1 MRNTPSVPARLNHSA
16 HVCTLSLAI
25 DTMPLQRQIQQLER
39 LLWPYRLAAMCDA
52 ATARVQQ
59 GILHAA
65 GEAHIAL
72 DIPPPDS
79 HVIDVLMSIPG
90 LAGVVLTDADA
101 GGL

>member
-1 MRNTPSVPARLNHSA
+1 MQCSSTADSA
-16 HVCTLSLAI
+16 HVCTLTLAV
-25 DTMPLQRQIQQLER
+25 DTTPLQRQIQQLER

-65 GEAHIAL
+65 GEAYIAL

-90 LAGVVLTDADA
+90 LAGIELTDDA
-101 GGL
+101 RGE

>member
-1 MRNTPSVPARLNHSA
+1 
-16 HVCTLSLAI
+16 
-25 DTMPLQRQIQQLER
+25 
-39 LLWPYRLAAMCDA
+39 MCDA

-65 GEAHIAL
+65 GEAYIAL

>member
-1 MRNTPSVPARLNHSA
+1 MQCSSTADSA
-16 HVCTLSLAI
+16 HVCTLSLAV
-25 DTMPLQRQIQQLER
+25 DTTPLQRHIQQPER
-39 LLWPYRLAAMCDA
+39 LLWPHRLAAMCDA
-52 ATARVQQ
+52 ANARVQQ

-65 GEAHIAL
+65 GEAYIAL
-72 DIPPPDS
+72 DIPPPDC

>member
-1 MRNTPSVPARLNHSA
+1 MQCSSTADSA

-25 DTMPLQRQIQQLER
+25 DTTPLQRHIQQPER

-52 ATARVQQ
+52 ANARVQQ
-59 GILHAA
+59 GILSAA
-65 GEAHIAL
+65 GAAYIAL

-90 LAGVVLTDADA
+90 LAGVELTDAARDE
-101 GGL
+101 

>member
-1 MRNTPSVPARLNHSA
+1 MQCSSTADSA
-16 HVCTLSLAI
+16 HVCTLTLAV

-65 GEAHIAL
+65 GEAYIAL

-90 LAGVVLTDADA
+90 LAGVVLTDDTE
-101 GGL
+101 GE